1 MTKTWR
7 SQGFVCALLESLSQS
22 CVSSGNSMVGL
33 MVISSKRAYAIP
45 RLHPE
50 LLPLRQATADLY
62 PCRRHSNTQ
71 RQAQSR
77 WGLLGCTEVLF
88 EPSEH
93 IWCVWGLILNVI
105 LLVLLSCWDFSFAL
119 GHRVT
124 FFGGIQHS
132 PVHGCSAASCNFGV
146 LAGEDECT
154 SFYSTILHMLSL
166 HSFPRSHY
174 YRG

>member
-1 MTKTWR
+1 M
-7 SQGFVCALLESLSQS
+7 GCLP
-22 CVSSGNSMVGL
+22 SSSVMGL
-33 MVISSKRAYAIP
+33 MATSSKRLCDP
-45 RLHPE
+45 GSCTQSPSPCSR
-50 LLPLRQATADLY
+50 PLMTHTSARD
-62 PCRRHSNTQ
+62 SNTGV
-71 RQAQSR
+71 AQSL
-77 WGLLGCTEVLF
+77 WGLWVLVHARF
-88 EPSEH
+88 FFWALQASMAD
-93 IWCVWGLILNVI
+93 ISLILNVI